1 LTVLRGMRKD
11 IRRVRKRPIDTIFS
25 PVQQDILAATYDIPE
40 KWWYLSELAA
50 HSKRTAS
57 SLQRD
62 LSSFAAGGVLESR
75 RDGGRVYYR
84 AGSNSVLFAPLKEIV
99 DRSLGIETQLAN
111 AVGPVSDRIEALF
124 VYGSVAKGEEGP
136 ESDIDILCVG
146 DIGLAELAK
155 IVRPLEKRFGRD
167 INVSCYSSGEFDEKL
182 KSRNHFITSLRR
194 EPKIFIVGSED
205 VFGRRRRKR
214 SLKTS

>member
-1 LTVLRGMRKD
+1 MRKD

-25 PVQQDILAATYDIPE
+25 PVQQDILAATYETPE
-40 KWWYLSELAA
+40 RWWYLSELAT
-50 HSKRTAS
+50 HSNRTVS

-62 LSSFAAGGVLESR
+62 LSSFTAGGILESR

-99 DRSLGIETQLAN
+99 ARSLGIETQLRN
-111 AVGPVSDRIEALF
+111 AVEQVSDRIEALF
-124 VYGSVAKGEEGP
+124 VYGSVAKGDEGP

-146 DIGLAELAK
+146 DMGLAELAK
-155 IVRPLEKRFGRD
+155 IVRPLEKRLRRD
-167 INVSCYSSGEFDEKL
+167 INVSCYSSDEFGEKL
-182 KSRNHFITSLRR
+182 KNRNHFLNALRE

-205 VFGRRRRKR
+205 VFGRSRRKR
-214 SLKTS
+214 ALTTP